1 MRSMLSMRRR
11 FSKHDAPS
19 FWRSLSNFERAVPQP
34 DAFGLLHADGVGE
47 CRLFTT
53 ASVVGQ
59 MAPRV
64 YSNLFTIEDEGMQGL
79 LQDLRFAIRQLRK
92 NPGFALT
99 TVLTLALGIGST
111 TAIFSLI
118 NAVLL
123 RPLPFPHS
131 ERIMSAAALDQSA
144 GTPGIPQGVNYP
156 DFFDWQ
162 AQNHTFEAIA
172 SYRHSGLTLTGAGT
186 PQQLESQVVSADF
199 FRVLAVRPILGRVFV
214 REDEKPGTHVAV
226 LSHELW
232 RSTFAGDP
240 SIVGRGITLNGV
252 SSTVVGVMP
261 RSFEF
266 PIQKPEPAL
275 WTSLADD
282 ATDKVPLTAQ
292 RGADMV
298 SVVGRLKPGVS
309 IAQAKADLSVI
320 AHSLSLQYPDTNK
333 HTPAVAVTPEI
344 DDLVGNTRPAL
355 TIVFAAVV
363 LVLLIACANVAGLML
378 TRASRRRPEIAVRSA
393 MGATRFEITR
403 QVLVESVLL
412 SLCGGIV
419 GVALSVLLLRTMLR
433 FVPQNLPRL
442 DQVSVDAAVLAFAAA
457 ASIVT
462 GVLFGVLPAWRMSRL
477 DPALALREG
486 TRTVTSGRGQN
497 RLHGALVVAET
508 AIGLILLVGAG
519 LLIHSFVRILNVD
532 PGFDPHHLLTAKI
545 SLPDNQYAQLKKPQ
559 FYDELLSRLAAQP
572 GVESVAAGYPV
583 PLSRNNMTVDF
594 AIEGRPVPKG
604 DEPEGAINIVTP
616 GFFGT
621 LRIPLT
627 GGRDFLPTD
636 DSKAPAVAIVN
647 QAFARK
653 YFPGEDALGKRIRPG
668 LGDGITDEPMRQI
681 VGVVADVKRI
691 QLTQEML
698 PQIYMPYKQAIILSP
713 PLIIRSTGDPLSVI
727 GLLRAE
733 LAQLDRNLPLYRIST
748 VDDFLSLSAAQPRF
762 QTMLITSFAV
772 LALLLSAVGLYA
784 VLSYMVAQRT
794 MEIGLRLALGAQ
806 RENVLGLI
814 LRRGL
819 LLAAGGLAIGIVVSL
834 VLTRFMQDMLY
845 GVRSFDPLTFV
856 GVSVVLL
863 LVTLIA
869 SSVPAYRAARLDPMQ
884 TLREQ

>member
-1 MRSMLSMRRR
+1 
-11 FSKHDAPS
+11 
-19 FWRSLSNFERAVPQP
+19 
-34 DAFGLLHADGVGE
+34 
-47 CRLFTT
+47 
-53 ASVVGQ
+53 

-64 YSNLFTIEDEGMQGL
+64 YLNPFTIEDERMRGL

-92 NPGFALT
+92 SPGFALT
-99 TVLTLALGIGST
+99 TVLTLALGIGAT

-123 RPLPFPHS
+123 RPLPFPHP
-131 ERIMSAAALDQSA
+131 ERIMSASALDDSA
-144 GTPGIPQGVNYP
+144 GKPGIPQGISYP
-156 DFFDWQ
+156 DFLDWR

-199 FRVLAVRPILGRVFV
+199 FRVFAVRPILGRGFV
-214 REDEKPGTHVAV
+214 PEDEKAGTHVAM
-226 LSHELW
+226 LSHEFW
-232 RSTFAGDP
+232 RSTFGGDP
-240 SIVGRGITLNGV
+240 SIVGRGITLDGL
-252 SSTVVGVMP
+252 SYTVVGVMP
-261 RSFEF
+261 KGFEF

-275 WTSLADD
+275 WTSLGDD
-282 ATDKVPLTAQ
+282 ATDKDPLTAQ
-292 RGADMV
+292 RGADLV
-298 SVVGRLKPGVS
+298 SIVGRLKPGVS
-309 IAQAKADLSVI
+309 IAQAKADLSLI
-320 AHSLSLQYPDTNK
+320 EHNLSMQYPDSNK
-333 HTPAVAVTPEI
+333 HTPAAVVTSEI
-344 DDLVGNTRPAL
+344 DELVGETRPAL

-393 MGATRFEITR
+393 MGATRFEIMR

-412 SLCGGIV
+412 SLCGGFA
-419 GVALSVLLLRTMLR
+419 GVVLSVLLLRTMLR

-442 DQVSVDAAVLAFAAA
+442 DHVAVDGVVLAFAAA
-457 ASIVT
+457 ASIIT
-462 GVLFGVLPAWRMSRL
+462 GVLFGVLPAWRMARL

-532 PGFDPHHLLTAKI
+532 PGFDPHHLLIAKI
-545 SLPDNQYAQLKKPQ
+545 SLPENQYAPLKKPQ

-572 GVESVAAGYPV
+572 GVESVAAGYPI
-583 PLSRNNMTVDF
+583 PLSRNNMSVDF

-604 DEPEGAINIVTP
+604 DEPEGAISIVTP

-621 LRIPLT
+621 LRIPMIE
-627 GGRDFLPTD
+627 GRDFLPTD

-647 QAFARK
+647 QAFAHK
-653 YFPGEDALGKRIRPG
+653 YFPGEDALGKRIKPG
-668 LGDGITDEPMRQI
+668 LGDGIMDEPMRQI
-681 VGVVADVKRI
+681 VAVVADAKRI

-713 PLIIRSTGDPLSVI
+713 PLIIRSAGDPLSVI
-727 GLLRAE
+727 GPLRDA
-733 LAQLDRNLPLYRIST
+733 LTQLDRNVPLYRIST
-748 VDDFLSLSAAQPRF
+748 VEDYLSLSAAQPRF

-772 LALLLSAVGLYA
+772 LALLLSAIGLYA

-806 RENVLGLI
+806 RESVLGLI

-819 LLAAGGLAIGIVVSL
+819 MLSATGLAIGIVASL
-834 VLTRFMQDMLY
+834 VLTQFMQEMLY
-845 GVRSFDPLTFV
+845 GVGRFDPMTFV
-856 GVSVVLL
+856 GVSAVLL
-863 LVTLIA
+863 LVSAVA